1 MIKLQMGCFVI
12 LLFISAIYFSVRRR
26 KSYAHT
32 LFSVSLCVTAFNLLF
47 DMITV
52 YTVNYLDTVPA
63 WINRACHVLF
73 LGSMIAEVYICF
85 CYCST
90 LIYEDA
96 SLTRRKN
103 WFFSL
108 FTLFAY
114 LDLLIFPIEYIQSPE
129 GNYMWGATVYVFFA
143 LTGAYVVL
151 TMARL
156 IKHWKSINNRKR
168 YIVMAA
174 YAIQVVTLAYQAA
187 TTALIS
193 SLGLTLINLAFF
205 LTVESPD
212 IQLIERLQEE
222 KERADDA
229 NEAKSQF
236 LSNMSHEIRTP
247 MNAIVGLAEVL
258 LRKDWEEQEAK
269 YLHHIKSSGEAL
281 LSLIND
287 LLDFS
292 KIEAGKL
299 VICEEDYD
307 PEELVEELKPIFT
320 NRIGSKRVE
329 MKYDIDPKLPRM
341 LCGDEKRIRQ
351 IILNLVN
358 NAIKFTEIG
367 HVRLSLQVKDT
378 RSDAVL
384 LLVSVQDTGTG
395 IHSEDQGVLFDAF
408 TQVDIK
414 KNRAKEGTGLGL
426 AICKQLVELMGGE
439 IQVRSEYGYGS
450 EFYFT
455 LWQKAVSRE
464 TVGDRKADQNTVK
477 YRTESSFGFTLPEAR
492 VLLVDDNLI
501 NQEVA
506 KALLEPLKLQIEVAQ
521 NGLEAVQMAK
531 HKQYDLILM
540 DHYMP
545 VMDGIEATM
554 RIRELD
560 GEYYKTVPIIALTAD
575 ALASDREKF
584 LAAGMNDLVTK
595 PIQIKEICSKIQ
607 YFIGE
612 PAKSAKG

>member
-1 MIKLQMGCFVI
+1 MIRLQVGCFVI
-12 LLFISAIYFSVRRR
+12 LLFISAIYFSVKRR

-32 LFSVSLCVTAFNLLF
+32 LFSVSLCVTVFNLLF

-52 YTVNYLDTVPA
+52 YTVNHLDTVSV
-63 WINRACHVLF
+63 WLNRACHVLF
-73 LGSMIAEVYICF
+73 LGSMITEVYICF

-96 SLTRRKN
+96 SLTRKKN
-103 WFFSL
+103 AFFSL
-108 FTLFAY
+108 FTLVAY
-114 LDLLIFPIEYIQSPE
+114 LDLLIFPVEYVQSPE

-143 LTGAYVVL
+143 LVGAYVAL
-151 TMARL
+151 TVARL
-156 IKHWKSINNRKR
+156 IKHWKSIDKRKR
-168 YIVMAA
+168 YIVMIA
-174 YAIQVVTLAYQAA
+174 YTIQVVTLIYQAA
-187 TTALIS
+187 FTSLIS

-212 IQLIERLQEE
+212 IQLIERLREE

-269 YLHHIKSSGEAL
+269 YLYHIKSSGEAL

-292 KIEAGKL
+292 KVEAGKL

-307 PEELVEELKPIFT
+307 PEELLEELKPIFT
-320 NRIGSKRVE
+320 NRIGSKGVE
-329 MKYDIDPKLPRM
+329 MKYDIDPELPRM

-351 IILNLVN
+351 VIVNLVN

-367 HVRLSLQVKDT
+367 HVRLSLRVKDT
-378 RSDAVL
+378 RSGEVE

-395 IHSEDQGVLFDAF
+395 IHAADQGVLFDAF

-414 KNRAKEGTGLGL
+414 KNRSKEGTGLGL

-439 IQVRSEYGYGS
+439 IHVKSEYGYGS

-464 TVGDRKADQNTVK
+464 TVGEKRSGQSEVK
-477 YRTESSFGFTLPEAR
+477 YRTESAFGFTLQGKR

-521 NGLEAVQMAK
+521 NGLEAVQMVR
-531 HKQYDLILM
+531 HERYDLILM

-554 RIRELD
+554 RIRALE
-560 GEYYKTVPIIALTAD
+560 GEYYKAVPIIALTAD

-612 PAKSAKG
+612 GAETAQG